1 MFEWISIFDSLTS
14 AELDNL
20 SLFCQERFL
29 KEWENLFKEWDDA
42 VAMYILKS
50 WKLKVYKDR
59 SDWEILLWFVEKS
72 GDMVWEMAIFEA
84 IENNSNIPKKRM
96 ASIKAVENSFLIV
109 IMNYSI
115 LDLSKKNSWIYN
127 KIVKIIEERK
137 EKNAKN

>member
-14 AELDNL
+14 EELNNL
-20 SLFCQERFL
+20 SMFCQERFL
-29 KEWENLFKEWDDA
+29 KEWETLFKEWDDA

-50 WKLKVYKDR
+50 WKLKAYKDR
-59 SDWEILLWFVEKS
+59 SDWEVLLWFVDKS
-72 GDMVWEMAIFEA
+72 GDMVWEMAVFEA

>member
-1 MFEWISIFDSLTS
+1 MFEGISIFDSLTS
-14 AELDNL
+14 EELNNL

-29 KEWENLFKEWDDA
+29 KKGEILFKEGDDA
-42 VAMYILKS
+42 VAMYILKNG
-50 WKLKVYKDR
+50 KLKAYKER
-59 SDWEILLWFVEKS
+59 SDGEILLGFVEGS
-72 GDMVWEMAIFEA
+72 GDMVGEMAIFEA

-96 ASIKAVENSFLIV
+96 ASIKAEENSFLIV

-115 LDLSKKNSWIYN
+115 LELSKKNSGIYG

>member
-1 MFEWISIFDSLTS
+1 MFEWVSIFDTLTS

-29 KEWENLFKEWDDA
+29 KEWEILFNEWDDA

-50 WKLKVYKDR
+50 WKLKAYKDR
-59 SDWEILLWFVEKS
+59 SDWEIILWFIES

-96 ASIKAVENSFLIV
+96 ASIKAVENSFLVV